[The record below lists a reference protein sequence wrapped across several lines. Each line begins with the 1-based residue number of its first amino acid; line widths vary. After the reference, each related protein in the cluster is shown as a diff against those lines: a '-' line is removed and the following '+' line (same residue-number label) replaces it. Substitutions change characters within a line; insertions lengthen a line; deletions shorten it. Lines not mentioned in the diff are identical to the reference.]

1 LVSGMGSRRR
11 FEVAPISI
19 YGTSTIGV
27 YLFANN
33 SITVAPMDT
42 PEKVINT
49 IRDTLGTEVIKA
61 SLAKSPL
68 IGIFMV
74 GNDNGV
80 LVPSIAVEE
89 EVNELRRL
97 GLNVAVLKTKY
108 TAIANLVLTNNRKTV
123 VSPIIEREY
132 VNLIR
137 DILGTEVVVDE
148 ICGTYL
154 VGSIAV
160 ANDRGVLLSPDAKD
174 DDVKKVRDYFNLNV
188 DVGTVNRGR
197 SFIRGGLVVNNN
209 GGLVGNDTTGFE
221 IVRIMQVFGTT

>member
-1 LVSGMGSRRR
+1 
-11 FEVAPISI
+11 
-19 YGTSTIGV
+19 
-27 YLFANN
+27 
-33 SITVAPMDT
+33 MDT

>member
-1 LVSGMGSRRR
+1 MRSKHK
-11 FEVAPISI
+11 FEVAPISM

-27 YLFANN
+27 YLFTNDLVTT
-33 SITVAPMDT
+33 IPMDT

-49 IRDTLGTEVIKA
+49 IRDTLGTEVIKVT
-61 SLAKSPL
+61 LAKSPL
-68 IGIFMV
+68 IGVFMV

-80 LVPSIAVEE
+80 LVPSIVVEE

-132 VNLIR
+132 INLIR
-137 DILGTEVVVDE
+137 DVLGTEVVVDE

-221 IVRIMQVFGTT
+221 IVRIMQVFGIT

>member
-1 LVSGMGSRRR
+1 
-11 FEVAPISI
+11 
-19 YGTSTIGV
+19 
-27 YLFANN
+27 
-33 SITVAPMDT
+33 
-42 PEKVINT
+42 
-49 IRDTLGTEVIKA
+49 
-61 SLAKSPL
+61 
-68 IGIFMV
+68 MV

-80 LVPSIAVEE
+80 LVPSIVVEE

-197 SFIRGGLVVNNN
+197 SFIRGGLVVNDN

>member
-1 LVSGMGSRRR
+1 MRSKHK

-49 IRDTLGTEVIKA
+49 IRDTLGTEVIKV

>member
-1 LVSGMGSRRR
+1 MADRRR
-11 FEVAPISI
+11 FEIAPLSI

-27 YLFANN
+27 YIFTNN
-33 SITVAPMDT
+33 VLTAVPIDVPD
-42 PEKVINT
+42 KVVNS
-49 IRDTLGTEVIKA
+49 IRDTLGTEVIKI

-80 LVPSIAVEE
+80 LIPSIVTED
-89 EVNELRRL
+89 EVNELRKY
-97 GLNVAVLKTKY
+97 GLNVSIIKTKY
-108 TAIANLVLTNNRKTV
+108 TAIANLVLTNNKRTII
-123 VSPIIEREY
+123 SPIIEKEY
-132 VNLIR
+132 VNEIR
-137 DILGTEVVVDE
+137 DALGTEVIVDE

-160 ANDRGVLLSPDAKD
+160 ANDKGILLSPDAKEE
-174 DDVKKVRDYFNLNV
+174 DVRKVRDFFNVNV

-197 SFIRGGLVVNNN
+197 SFIRGGLVVNNR

-221 IVRIMQVFGTT
+221 IVRIMQVFGGS